1 MIENRNRASVKPKL
15 LDQARFKLHSERYN
29 QKTINN
35 RFNKYSP
42 VEFAAYCLKAIYEI
56 KTLQVSLKHA
66 SLKTAMIY
74 THEFNIIPGVRSP
87 LD

>member
-1 MIENRNRASVKPKL
+1 LIENRNRASAKPKL
-15 LDQARFKLHSERYN
+15 LDQARFKLHSERYS

-42 VEFAAYCLKAIYEI
+42 VEFAEYCLKAIYEI
-56 KTLQVSLKHA
+56 RTLQVFVKHA
-66 SLKTAMIY
+66 SLNTAMIY
-74 THEFNIIPGVRSP
+74 THELYIFSGVRSP